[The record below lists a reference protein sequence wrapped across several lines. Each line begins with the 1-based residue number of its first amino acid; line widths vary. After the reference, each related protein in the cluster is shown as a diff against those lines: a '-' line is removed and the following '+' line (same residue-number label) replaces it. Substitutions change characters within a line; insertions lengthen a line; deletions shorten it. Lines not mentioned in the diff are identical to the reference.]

1 MPTVSAKVSIEE
13 KNKFDKIAKE
23 NNLTISTMIKQ
34 SFHNA
39 TIKDT
44 TDEKK
49 IHYELKR
56 IGNNLNQVAYHCN
69 SNNVID
75 KQVLLS
81 LSRIEEELKKLL
93 P

>member
-1 MPTVSAKVSIEE
+1 MPTVSAKVSDDE
-13 KNKFDKIAKE
+13 KLNFTKIAKE
-23 NNLTISTMIKQ
+23 NNLSVSAMIKQ
-34 SFHNA
+34 AFNNA

-93 P
+93 Q